1 MDKFNISELGI
12 FISVCSASLV
22 GLLIACF
29 KSRCDEIQCCGI
41 KIHRKV
47 LDEKSPKK
55 KDKPVEEENIL
66 DREIPI

>member
-47 LDEKSPKK
+47 LDDKSPKK
-55 KDKPVEEENIL
+55 PIEEENIL